1 MEQNINNSST
11 NKDKNSV
18 ESTGIFMK
26 FTNTIYSILFE
37 LPFDNYHNLYKTGKI
52 HQMDVEQRKQLLY
65 MENDAK
71 LKKMFFCKL
80 INLRPTI
87 LDDEDYIEFNNLL
100 KRSKHEKGA
109 TIFGFFSLNSWT
121 FYMVSI
127 KKKKFLAKFT
137 AMNILLIGMLYYSS
151 FKVQKFYDRMYLK
164 YDKEIVN
171 QEMEQKMN
179 LIFKK
184 D

>member
-1 MEQNINNSST
+1 MEQNINNNN
-11 NKDKNSV
+11 NKNNQAEKI
-18 ESTGIFMK
+18 GIIRK
-26 FTNTIYSILFE
+26 LSNTIYSILFE

-52 HQMDVEQRKQLLY
+52 HEMDIEQRKEMLY
-65 MENDAK
+65 MENSAK

-80 INLRPTI
+80 INLRSTI
-87 LDDEDYIEFNNLL
+87 LDDEDFIEFNNLQ
-100 KRSKHEKGA
+100 KRSKREKGA
-109 TIFGFFSLNSWT
+109 TIIGFFGLNSWT

-127 KKKKFLAKFT
+127 KKQNFLAKFL
-137 AMNILLIGMLYYSS
+137 AMNVLLIGMLYYSS
-151 FKVQKFYDRMYLK
+151 FKLQKFYDRMYLK

-179 LIFKK
+179 IIFKK